1 MFGYICGGRPVET
14 NISQVEPTKFVFTV
28 PDAANINYIALF
40 VLPGN
45 PIPPEASAAVF
56 AKLPN
61 KADFQFL
68 GALSSTKQS
77 AIFKLNM
84 GSAGHAY
91 NDVDTMMDDE
101 EQSGTASA
109 DAEIMFGISLEPVA
123 QVEQYMA
130 GQRVSAARQAKTI
143 TAAPNSSPAPQSIND
158 VAVLA
163 NKIVAHAYNFLAS
176 FVDGQ
181 GMVPI
186 KAFDDWWAKFKS
198 RLSADPGFLNTIE
211 SS

>member
-1 MFGYICGGRPVET
+1 MET

-40 VLPGN
+40 LLPGN
-45 PIPPEASAAVF
+45 PIPPDASAAVF

-91 NDVDTMMDDE
+91 NDVDAMMDDE
-101 EQSGTASA
+101 DQSGAIA

-130 GQRVSAARQAKTI
+130 GQRVSAARQTKTI
-143 TAAPNSSPAPQSIND
+143 APVPNSSPAPQSIND
-158 VAVLA
+158 VATLA

-181 GMVPI
+181 GKVPI

-198 RLSADPGFLNTIE
+198 RLSADPEFLNTIE